1 MGWIDAP
8 FEVAMRELDEQETK
22 IAKALIRDPRL
33 SDNRVGDENGIP
45 VRTVSRKRAR
55 MESSGLLRYFAEIDQ
70 GPAGTGH
77 FQCRHLYVL
86 KFGVGTTMSRLSS
99 HIAEEP
105 KVVTAFTRSIYTSHI
120 AEIDGRVAL
129 VLVVEGVSDADIV
142 ERVQERII
150 PALKAR
156 HGQDA
161 VEEIQTIRLLAPVR
175 MLRNY
180 IVGVNLDSGRIRDD
194 WSLDAIFV
202 N

>member
-1 MGWIDAP
+1 
-8 FEVAMRELDEQETK
+8 MRKLDEQETK

-33 SDNRVGDENGIP
+33 SDNRLGDQNSIP

-55 MESSGLLRYFAEIDQ
+55 MESAGLLRYFAEIDQ
-70 GPAGTGH
+70 GPEGTGH
-77 FQCRHLYVL
+77 FQCRHLYIL
-86 KFGVGTTMSRLSS
+86 KFCMGTTPGRLSA
-99 HIAEEP
+99 HIADEP

-129 VLVVEGVSDADIV
+129 VLVVDGSSDADIV
-142 ERVQERII
+142 ERVQEQII

-161 VEEIQTIRLLAPVR
+161 VEEIQTIRLLAPLR

-180 IVGVNLDSGRIRDD
+180 IVGVNLDSGRMRDD

-202 N
+202 S

>member
-1 MGWIDAP
+1 
-8 FEVAMRELDEQETK
+8 MRKLDQQETK

-33 SDNRVGDENGIP
+33 SDNRLGEANDIP

-55 MESSGLLRYFAEIDQ
+55 LESAGLLRYFAEIDQ

-77 FQCRHLYVL
+77 FQCRHLYIL
-86 KFGVGTTMSRLSS
+86 KFCVGTTLSRLRA
-99 HIAEEP
+99 HIADEP
-105 KVVTAFTRSIYTSHI
+105 NAVTAFTRSIYTSHI

-129 VLVVEGVSDADIV
+129 VLVVDGASDADIV
-142 ERVQERII
+142 ERVQEQII
-150 PALKAR
+150 PSLKLR

-161 VEEIQTIRLLAPVR
+161 IEEIQTIRLLVPVR

-180 IVGVNLDSGRIRDD
+180 IVGVNLESGRMRHD

-202 N
+202 S